1 VAAVLRR
8 VPDLPR
14 LRISS
19 IDSIEADPELIAVI
33 TGEPRLMPH
42 LHLSLQHGDDMIL
55 KRMKRR
61 HLRAD
66 AVAFCAEMKAARPE
80 LVFGADIIAG
90 FPTETEA
97 MFQNAL
103 RLVEDCGLT
112 WLHVFPF
119 SARAGTPAARMPQ
132 VDGAAIRERAAR
144 LRAAGAA
151 RVAAHLAAMQGR
163 QVRLLMERP
172 DLGRTE
178 GFAQTRLDRE
188 AAPGAIV
195 TARITGQA
203 DGVLLA
209 RAA

>member
-1 VAAVLRR
+1 
-8 VPDLPR
+8 
-14 LRISS
+14 
-19 IDSIEADPELIAVI
+19 
-33 TGEPRLMPH
+33 MPH

-61 HLRAD
+61 HLRDD
-66 AVAFCAEMKAARPE
+66 AIAFCAGLRAARPE
-80 LVFGADIIAG
+80 IVFGADIIAG

-97 MFQNAL
+97 MFENSL

-132 VDGAAIRERAAR
+132 LGGALVRERAAR
-144 LRAAGAA
+144 LRAAGAE

-163 QVRLLMERP
+163 EVRLLMERP

-178 GFAQTRLDRE
+178 GFAQTRLDG
-188 AAPGAIV
+188 AARPGAIV
-195 TARITGQA
+195 AARITGRE
-203 DGVLLA
+203 DGLLVA

>member
-1 VAAVLRR
+1 
-8 VPDLPR
+8 
-14 LRISS
+14 
-19 IDSIEADPELIAVI
+19 
-33 TGEPRLMPH
+33 
-42 LHLSLQHGDDMIL
+42 MIL

-80 LVFGADIIAG
+80 LVLGADIIAG

-119 SARAGTPAARMPQ
+119 SPRAGTPAARMPQ